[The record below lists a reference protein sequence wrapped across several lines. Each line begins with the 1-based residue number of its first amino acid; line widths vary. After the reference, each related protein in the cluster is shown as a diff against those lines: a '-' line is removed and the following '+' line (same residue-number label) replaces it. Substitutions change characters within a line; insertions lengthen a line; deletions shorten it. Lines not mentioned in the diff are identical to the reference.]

1 MHFSHR
7 KEEEIRSQHCVVEK
21 VLELS
26 ESEYARFY
34 QSPLSE
40 YDFIAKHR
48 GVMRQDSDGTRH
60 CLLVLGENQEDG
72 ILVDAEGYDYA
83 RYHAFL
89 PKARQLYLLDQYPSI
104 AKFNRDMAEMAEQ
117 YTQKAII
124 DQQSGMY
131 RILTDELALDKVEV
145 QLLVG
150 MLEDRPEIA
159 YLDDLG
165 DELCIKLN
173 PEYAHEEKEL
183 PRLSQED
190 ADVICAKH
198 VLWLHDA
205 GGEQADLS
213 GYDLSGLDLSHRNLN
228 SAIFAGTRMY
238 ETNLAQAELCFC

>member
-1 MHFSHR
+1 
-7 KEEEIRSQHCVVEK
+7 
-21 VLELS
+21 
-26 ESEYARFY
+26 
-34 QSPLSE
+34 
-40 YDFIAKHR
+40 
-48 GVMRQDSDGTRH
+48 
-60 CLLVLGENQEDG
+60 
-72 ILVDAEGYDYA
+72 
-83 RYHAFL
+83 
-89 PKARQLYLLDQYPSI
+89 
-104 AKFNRDMAEMAEQ
+104 MAEQ

-131 RILTDELALDKVEV
+131 RILTDELALDKVET

-205 GGEQADLS
+205 GGEQADFS
-213 GYDLSGLDLSHRNLN
+213 GYDLSGLNLSHRNLN

-238 ETNLAQAELCFC
+238 ETNLAQTELCFSDFTEATLFSCDLKLLRKHALKRWWPMAVPSGEPSLPTATFPAH